1 MKHTHR
7 YLLYFADVNSFPAG
21 HDPAT
26 FDLEGR
32 YSIQLNYGNILLL
45 SKINIYYGS
54 DTTASDSEFSG

>member
-7 YLLYFADVNSFPAG
+7 YLLYFADVDSFPAG

-32 YSIQLNYGNILLL
+32 YSIQLNYGNMWWALLAL
-45 SKINIYYGS
+45 PQRP
-54 DTTASDSEFSG
+54 FSYEETVLTS